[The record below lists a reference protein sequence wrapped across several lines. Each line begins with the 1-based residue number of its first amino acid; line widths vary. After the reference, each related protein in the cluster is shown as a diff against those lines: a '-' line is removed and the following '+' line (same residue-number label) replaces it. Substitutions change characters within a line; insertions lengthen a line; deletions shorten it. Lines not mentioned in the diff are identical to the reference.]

1 MGNYAMKNLKIV
13 GDGSYPGGNYEKVAV
28 TGQGIVSGDVM
39 AREAKFTGSCKVQG
53 NASFEY
59 FRLAGQANV
68 EGDLISE
75 EVKVAGE
82 LNVKSIRSELLKI
95 KGFLNSS
102 GNIEVEEMN
111 VKGGFDIK
119 GSLNVGQLDMNLQI
133 APSTVT
139 EIGGEEITITSKS
152 LLNRTYRLQ
161 AELIEGDSIYL
172 EYTTAKVVR
181 GNDIELGPGCQIG
194 LVEYRGKYENK
205 DSKVGDAKKI

>member
-1 MGNYAMKNLKIV
+1 MKNLKIV
-13 GDGSYPGGNYEKVAV
+13 GDGSYPGGDYEKVVV
-28 TGQGIVSGDVM
+28 TGNGIVSGDVSADE
-39 AREAKFTGSCKVQG
+39 ARFAGSCKVQG

-59 FRLAGQANV
+59 FRLLGQADV
-68 EGDLISE
+68 AGDLTSE

-119 GSLNVGQLDMNLQI
+119 GSLNVGQLSVNLQI

-139 EIGGEEITITSKS
+139 EIGGEEITIKS
-152 LLNRTYRLQ
+152 RGLLNRTYRLE

-172 EYTTAKVVR
+172 EYTTANVVR
-181 GNDIELGPGCQIG
+181 GNDIELGSGCQIG
-194 LVEYRGKYENK
+194 LVEYREHFENK

>member
-1 MGNYAMKNLKIV
+1 MGNYAMKDLKIV
-13 GDGSYPGGNYEKVAV
+13 GDGSYPGGNYEKVAII
-28 TGQGIVSGDVM
+28 GNGIVSGDVT
-39 AREAKFTGSCKVQG
+39 AGEGKFTGSCAVQG
-53 NASFEY
+53 NASFEI
-59 FRLAGQANV
+59 FRMVGQGDID
-68 EGDLISE
+68 GDLISE

-119 GSLNVGQLDMNLQI
+119 GSLNVGQLSVNLQI

-139 EIGGEEITITSKS
+139 EIGGEEITIKS
-152 LLNRTYRLQ
+152 RGLLNRTYRLE

-194 LVEYRGKYENK
+194 LVEYRENFENK